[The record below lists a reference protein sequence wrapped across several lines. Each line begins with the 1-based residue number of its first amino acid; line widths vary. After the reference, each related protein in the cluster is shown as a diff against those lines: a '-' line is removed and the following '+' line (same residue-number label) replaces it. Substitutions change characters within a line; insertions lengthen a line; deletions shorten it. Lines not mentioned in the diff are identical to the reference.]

1 MYYILEKRDIMI
13 PNEVNVVLKDIWPM
27 LLLFVIVII
36 TIRIVDI
43 LINKKKFVLYKDLF
57 ILMFILYML
66 LLFELVT
73 STDFESYSN
82 NFIPFREIMRYKYT
96 SKLFYKNVLGNVLL
110 FIPFGYF
117 VNKILKNKKIIIG
130 MVITL
135 ITSLSIEIIQMN
147 IGRSFDIDDIMLN
160 LIGGVLGCV
169 IYKFLDYIKEKM
181 PSCLRKTWI
190 YNILWILILVI
201 SSLFLLNYYGIWEVV

>member
-1 MYYILEKRDIMI
+1 MI